1 MGIIPLCNGMQGTEI
16 SYHKLT
22 TEGNLMDT
30 TDIIYNCA
38 QKLDCDARRFEPM
51 SRHTSF
57 KIGGK
62 ADVYIKVTNLSQLMK
77 ILKECDAC
85 KEKYILLG
93 NGSNVL
99 VPDEGI
105 HGTVLR
111 LDGDFRN
118 ISLIDDT
125 TIYCGAGAALG
136 SLCKFAQKC
145 GLSGLEYA
153 WGIPGTV
160 GGAVFMNAG
169 AYGGEMKDVVYSV
182 SHITNSGDIG
192 RIEAE
197 NLEFGY
203 RTSVYR
209 KNGCIIT
216 GAVFKL
222 KKDNPEEIQNRMNDY
237 MNRRSAKQ
245 PLEYP
250 SAGSVFK
257 RPEGAF
263 AGALIEQCGLKGK
276 TVGGAQVS
284 EKHAGFIINKSK
296 ATANDVKQLVSEI
309 QKTVEDET
317 GYKLECELIFL

>member
-1 MGIIPLCNGMQGTEI
+1 
-16 SYHKLT
+16 
-22 TEGNLMDT
+22 
-30 TDIIYNCA
+30 
-38 QKLDCDARRFEPM
+38 M

-77 ILKECDAC
+77 ILKECDVC

-145 GLSGLEYA
+145 GLSGLEFA

-160 GGAVFMNAG
+160 GGALFMNAG
-169 AYGGEMKDVVYSV
+169 AYGGEMKDVVISV
-182 SHITNSGDIG
+182 TACDFLGNIREFTADELDFSYRHSVFTGGGYVILSAKLRLTAGDKAAIAAKM
-192 RIEAE
+192 AE
-197 NLEFGY
+197 LTE
-203 RTSVYR
+203 
-209 KNGCIIT
+209 K
-216 GAVFKL
+216 
-222 KKDNPEEIQNRMNDY
+222 
-237 MNRRSAKQ
+237 RREKQ
-245 PLEYP
+245 PLEYR
-250 SAGSVFK
+250 SAGSTFK
-257 RPEGAF
+257 RPAGTF
-263 AGALIEQCGLKGK
+263 AALLIEECGLKGYSC
-276 TVGGAQVS
+276 GDAQVS
-284 EKHAGFIINKSK
+284 EKHSGFVVNKGGASF
-296 ATANDVKQLVSEI
+296 ADVMNVIDHVK
-309 QKTVEDET
+309 KTVYEKR
-317 GYKLECELIFL
+317 GIMLECEPEIIRRG

>member
-1 MGIIPLCNGMQGTEI
+1 
-16 SYHKLT
+16 
-22 TEGNLMDT
+22 MDT

-77 ILKECDAC
+77 ILKECDVC

-145 GLSGLEYA
+145 GLSGLEFA

-160 GGAVFMNAG
+160 GGALFMNAG
-169 AYGGEMKDVVYSV
+169 AYGGEV
-182 SHITNSGDIG
+182 TDIFG
-192 RIEAE
+192 RLAIECSLGSSSDFYGIIGNKTVTTLNKLNCGFTLTDAA
-197 NLEFGY
+197 
-203 RTSVYR
+203 VAR
-209 KNGCIIT
+209 KQT
-216 GAVFKL
+216 
-222 KKDNPEEIQNRMNDY
+222 
-237 MNRRSAKQ
+237 
-245 PLEYP
+245 
-250 SAGSVFK
+250 
-257 RPEGAF
+257 AF
-263 AGALIEQCGLKGK
+263 A
-276 TVGGAQVS
+276 V
-284 EKHAGFIINKSK
+284 HFNKNAMTGDSRSK
-296 ATANDVKQLVSEI
+296 LFVKIL
-309 QKTVEDET
+309 
-317 GYKLECELIFL
+317 YK